1 MCAGN
6 AAAVLGG
13 VAPCATGGMQNIGTS
28 GQLQSQIYE
37 QRPTFNANATWV
49 KGNHTFKF
57 GSELELENVIGGNAD
72 FSGVTLVCE

>member
-1 MCAGN
+1 
-6 AAAVLGG
+6 
-13 VAPCATGGMQNIGTS
+13 MQNIGTS

-57 GSELELENVIGGNAD
+57 GAEL
-72 FSGVTLVCE
+72 